1 MKTLND
7 LYTSL
12 LRGDY
17 REVVSSS
24 SALMINDIALEL
36 LKAEPLSKEQ
46 VQQCDLVLRISNI
59 LYNNTDL
66 DMLPLED
73 GTYDILLEKYKK
85 YNPNFQVGA
94 EVINFHPSSRGESE
108 ERYIQAIVSYPQNLV
123 DAVFAPTFTSII
135 PDRSQQYLD
144 NKHKSRTDRNRD
156 TNHRYPELV
165 GTLDKCKF
173 VTDAD
178 AKNAMVYKDPNVK
191 IFERD
196 FLAEHVYAGILNY
209 NTPFELVA
217 EIKYDGVSIE
227 AEVSNHVVTAR
238 TRGDLE
244 NDLATDLTDIFY
256 GYRFPNDIPDDEIF
270 GMKFEAIITKQDLIL
285 LERETGKSYK
295 NMRTAVS
302 GILGL
307 SNARDYLKYITLVP
321 LATSLEFNSRIEEL
335 EFINRFFA
343 TKETNRYWIIQGT
356 FAQNVFQ
363 VKSIVKEAEMF
374 RDYMQFAYD
383 GIVVSYTDKNIINF
397 LGRKNFVNKYSV
409 AIKFGALVKKTRF
422 RGYEYT
428 VGKNGVITPMILFDP
443 IEFNG
448 TIHTIASGHSY
459 ERFKKLGLHY
469 GDILEVAYVNDVMP
483 YVMKGYHDRLN
494 DVNGIEEFISHC
506 PECGYVLSET
516 ESGKSIICRNMKCK
530 GRMFAR
536 LDDMMKKLNF
546 KDFTGATLRSLQVT
560 SFTELM
566 TITDDRLEVLGET
579 NSVKFRARLTEFQT
593 KPLYDYELIGALGF
607 TDVSTKSWKAILH
620 EFTIKELLNLSKMDP
635 GTFANTIIAVRGIG
649 KTTVST
655 IISELDT
662 FKNDIVFISNMPN
675 VSSSKASAPTMKI
688 VMTGF
693 RDEELVNQ
701 MKEKGIEL
709 TGGSVTKD
717 TALLVI
723 PYKGFTS
730 SKVDKANKYKVPIT
744 SVEDFRLNY
753 LKNGL

>member
-17 REVVSSS
+17 KEVVSSS

-36 LKAEPLSKEQ
+36 LKAEPLTKEQ
-46 VQQCDLVLRISNI
+46 IQQCDLVLRISNI

-123 DAVFAPTFTSII
+123 EAVFAPTFTSII

-383 GIVVSYTDKNIINF
+383 GIVVSYTDKNIINL

-506 PECGYVLSET
+506 PECGSVLSET
-516 ESGKSIICRNMKCK
+516 ESGKSVICRNMKCK

-566 TITDDRLEVLGET
+566 TITDDRLEILGDT

-620 EFTIKELLNLSKMDP
+620 EFTIKELLNLSEMDP
-635 GTFANTIIAVRGIG
+635 GTFANSIIAVRGIG
-649 KTTVST
+649 KTTVNT

-662 FKNDIVFISNMPN
+662 FKNDIIFISNMPN

-730 SKVDKANKYKVPIT
+730 SKVDKANRYKVPIT

>member
-17 REVVSSS
+17 KEVVSSS

-36 LKAEPLSKEQ
+36 LKAEPLTKEQ
-46 VQQCDLVLRISNI
+46 IQQCDLVLRISNI

-123 DAVFAPTFTSII
+123 EAVFAPTFTSII

-144 NKHKSRTDRNRD
+144 NKHKSRSDRNRD

-270 GMKFEAIITKQDLIL
+270 GMKFETIITKQDLIL

-506 PECGYVLSET
+506 PECGSVLSET

-546 KDFTGATLRSLQVT
+546 KDFTGATLRSLQVA

-566 TITDDRLEVLGET
+566 TITDDRLEILGET
-579 NSVKFRARLTEFQT
+579 NSVKFRSRIKEFQT

-620 EFTIKELLNLSKMDP
+620 EFTIKELLNLSEMDP

-662 FKNDIVFISNMPN
+662 FKNDIVFISNMSN

-693 RDEELVNQ
+693 RDEELVTQ

-717 TALLVI
+717 TALLII

>member
-17 REVVSSS
+17 KEVVSSS

-36 LKAEPLSKEQ
+36 LKSEPLSKEQ
-46 VQQCDLVLRISNI
+46 IQQCDLVLRISNI

-123 DAVFAPTFTSII
+123 DAVFAPTFTNII

-506 PECGYVLSET
+506 PECGSVLSET
-516 ESGKSIICRNMKCK
+516 ESGKSVICRNMKCK

-620 EFTIKELLNLSKMDP
+620 EFTIKELLNLSEMDP
-635 GTFANTIIAVRGIG
+635 GTFANTIIEVRGIG

-675 VSSSKASAPTMKI
+675 VSSSKASAPAMKI

>member
-17 REVVSSS
+17 KEVVSSS

-36 LKAEPLSKEQ
+36 LKAEPLTKDQ
-46 VQQCDLVLRISNI
+46 IQQCDLVLRISNI

-343 TKETNRYWIIQGT
+343 TKEINRYWIIQGT

-506 PECGYVLSET
+506 PECGSVLSET
-516 ESGKSIICRNMKCK
+516 ESGKSVICRNMKCK
-530 GRMFAR
+530 GRIFAR

-620 EFTIKELLNLSKMDP
+620 EFTIKELLNLSEMDP
-635 GTFANTIIAVRGIG
+635 GTFANAIIAVRGIG

-717 TALLVI
+717 AALLVI

>member
-17 REVVSSS
+17 KEVVSSS

-46 VQQCDLVLRISNI
+46 IQQCDLVLRISNI

-108 ERYIQAIVSYPQNLV
+108 DRYIQAIVSYPQNLV
-123 DAVFAPTFTSII
+123 DAVFALTFTSII

-256 GYRFPNDIPDDEIF
+256 GYRFPNDIPDNEIF

-506 PECGYVLSET
+506 PECGSVLSET
-516 ESGKSIICRNMKCK
+516 ESGKSVICRNMKCK

-566 TITDDRLEVLGET
+566 TITDDRLQVLGDT

-620 EFTIKELLNLSKMDP
+620 EFTIKELLNLSEMDP

-662 FKNDIVFISNMPN
+662 FKNDILFISNMPN

-693 RDEELVNQ
+693 RDEELVKR

-730 SKVDKANKYKVPIT
+730 SKVDKANKYKVPIA

-753 LKNGL
+753 LKNG

>member
-1 MKTLND
+1 
-7 LYTSL
+7 
-12 LRGDY
+12 
-17 REVVSSS
+17 
-24 SALMINDIALEL
+24 
-36 LKAEPLSKEQ
+36 
-46 VQQCDLVLRISNI
+46 
-59 LYNNTDL
+59 
-66 DMLPLED
+66 
-73 GTYDILLEKYKK
+73 
-85 YNPNFQVGA
+85 
-94 EVINFHPSSRGESE
+94 
-108 ERYIQAIVSYPQNLV
+108 
-123 DAVFAPTFTSII
+123 
-135 PDRSQQYLD
+135 
-144 NKHKSRTDRNRD
+144 
-156 TNHRYPELV
+156 
-165 GTLDKCKF
+165 
-173 VTDAD
+173 
-178 AKNAMVYKDPNVK
+178 
-191 IFERD
+191 
-196 FLAEHVYAGILNY
+196 
-209 NTPFELVA
+209 
-217 EIKYDGVSIE
+217 
-227 AEVSNHVVTAR
+227 
-238 TRGDLE
+238 
-244 NDLATDLTDIFY
+244 
-256 GYRFPNDIPDDEIF
+256 
-270 GMKFEAIITKQDLIL
+270 
-285 LERETGKSYK
+285 
-295 NMRTAVS
+295 
-302 GILGL
+302 
-307 SNARDYLKYITLVP
+307 
-321 LATSLEFNSRIEEL
+321 
-335 EFINRFFA
+335 
-343 TKETNRYWIIQGT
+343 
-356 FAQNVFQ
+356 
-363 VKSIVKEAEMF
+363 MF

-409 AIKFGALVKKTRF
+409 AIKFGALIKKTRF

-506 PECGYVLSET
+506 PECGSILSET
-516 ESGKSIICRNMKCK
+516 ESGKSVICRNMKCK

-620 EFTIKELLNLSKMDP
+620 EFTIKELLNLSEMDP

-655 IISELDT
+655 IISELDE
-662 FKNDIVFISNMPN
+662 FKNDILFISNMPN

-693 RDEELVNQ
+693 RDEELVTQ

-717 TALLVI
+717 TALLVV

-730 SKVDKANKYKVPIT
+730 SKVDKANRYKVPIA

-753 LKNGL
+753 LKNG

>member
-17 REVVSSS
+17 KEVVSSS

-36 LKAEPLSKEQ
+36 LKSEPLSKEQ
-46 VQQCDLVLRISNI
+46 IQQCDLVLRISNI

-123 DAVFAPTFTSII
+123 EAVFAPTFTSII

-343 TKETNRYWIIQGT
+343 TKETNRYWIIRGT

-506 PECGYVLSET
+506 PECGSVLTET
-516 ESGKSIICRNMKCK
+516 ESGKSVICRNMKCK

-579 NSVKFRARLTEFQT
+579 NSVKFRARIKEFQT

-620 EFTIKELLNLSKMDP
+620 EFTIKELLNLSEMDP
-635 GTFANTIIAVRGIG
+635 GTFANTIIEVRGIG

-675 VSSSKASAPTMKI
+675 VSSSKASAPAMKI

-709 TGGSVTKD
+709 TGGSITKD